1 MAGLEVL
8 SPEDGLRLSLATAA
22 SGKTAAIRK
31 IDRVT
36 IDNAG
41 AKKPAGRFECLMA
54 PPQVWSDNVVTGCI
68 YIILKNAAARIPN
81 PLLAGRK
88 LLTARV
94 IFLFFTWGSQ

>member
-1 MAGLEVL
+1 
-8 SPEDGLRLSLATAA
+8 
-22 SGKTAAIRK
+22 
-31 IDRVT
+31 
-36 IDNAG
+36 
-41 AKKPAGRFECLMA
+41 MA

-68 YIILKNAAARIPN
+68 YIILKNAAARTPN